1 MEQEKKK
8 LRTIADVLAYRWEK
22 VSDEKLEQ
30 YYNRCAVLC
39 NMMRNINYW
48 LPEED
53 KRLDIELELETTLSY
68 IDFKMQN
75 EK

>member
-1 MEQEKKK
+1 MTLTVNDLLKCAWQFMDQEA
-8 LRTIADVLAYRWEK
+8 LEK
-22 VSDEKLEQ
+22 

-39 NMMRNINYW
+39 NMIRNINYW
-48 LPEED
+48 LPEEN

-75 EK
+75 ER